1 MSGAEEQ
8 LRAGDLAGCLADLQ
22 QQVRRSPA
30 DPRQRTFLAQLLMVI
45 GDWDRAVAQ
54 LEVLGSLDASAL
66 PMVQTYRC
74 AIQCERLRQS
84 VLRGERSPLV
94 FGDPDPWIALL
105 VRALTLGPGASSQ
118 ADELRA
124 RAFEAAPASAGS
136 LNGIEFEWIA
146 DADSRFGPILEVLL
160 NGAYY
165 WVPMHRVAAMTVEPP
180 ADLRDLVWLPVRLT
194 WTNGGQVAALVP
206 TRYVGTETLADDAL
220 KLSRKT
226 QWTAIGADVFAGSG
240 QRVLATSAEEVP
252 LLAVRELALRPG
264 PLAGAVA

>member
-1 MSGAEEQ
+1 VNAAEEQ
-8 LRAGDLAGCLADLQ
+8 LRAGDLAGCLAHLQ
-22 QQVRRSPA
+22 QQVRCNPA
-30 DPRQRTFLAQLLMVI
+30 DPRQRIFLAQLLMVS

-66 PMVQTYRC
+66 PMVHTYRS

-94 FGDPDPWIALL
+94 FGSPESWIALL
-105 VRALTLGPGASSQ
+105 VQALTLGADRSEQ

-124 RAFEAAPASAGS
+124 QAFAAAPASAGS
-136 LNGIEFEWIA
+136 LNGVEFEWIA
-146 DADSRFGPILEVLL
+146 DADSRLGPVLEVLL

-165 WVPMHRVAAMTVEPP
+165 WVPMHRVASMTVEPP

-226 QWTAIGADVFAGSG
+226 QWAAIGHEVFAGSG
-240 QRVLATSAEEVP
+240 QRVLATSAAEVP
-252 LLAVRELALRPG
+252 LLAVRELTLCPQA
-264 PLAGAVA
+264 AA